1 MIVIHTIFIFHEP
14 FSGLFKI
21 QGFEQESL
29 ESVRHFCSGD
39 SILNH
44 FLIVMHSV
52 SV

>member
-1 MIVIHTIFIFHEP
+1 MIVIHTIIIFHEP
-14 FSGLFKI
+14 FQACI
-21 QGFEQESL
+21 EMQGFEQESL